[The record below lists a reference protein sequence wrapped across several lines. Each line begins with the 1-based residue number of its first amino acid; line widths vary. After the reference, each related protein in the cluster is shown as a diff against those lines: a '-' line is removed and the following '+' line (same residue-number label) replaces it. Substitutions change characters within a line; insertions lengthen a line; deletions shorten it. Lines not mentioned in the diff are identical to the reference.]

1 MVWSA
6 VYAAE
11 WRHAQQRIASHG
23 ISPSVSTC
31 VENAWAAVV
40 DMRNSR
46 NAIIDG
52 WGDEN
57 GDSDELVMLD
67 AILGKT

>member
-11 WRHAQQRIASHG
+11 WRHAQQLIASHG
-23 ISPSVSTC
+23 ISPSVPTC

>member
-1 MVWSA
+1 MTEGEKMVWSA

-11 WRHAQQRIASHG
+11 WRHAQQL
-23 ISPSVSTC
+23 
-31 VENAWAAVV
+31 AVV